1 MQDYF
6 TLKSG
11 VLPKAGM
18 RGKWMRM
25 DIVREWKK
33 WAGEEKTGKTKEWQ
47 VMNLSNLQKV
57 LKAKQIFW
65 KLWESITK
73 LISFYNE
80 VSYPAGL
87 VYFVFYL
94 LNF

>member
-11 VLPKAGM
+11 VTPKAGM
-18 RGKWMRM
+18 RGEWMRL
-25 DIVREWKK
+25 DIVRAWKK
-33 WAGEEKTGKTKEWQ
+33 WAGEEKTGETKEWQ

-65 KLWESITK
+65 KLCDSIIK

-80 VSYPAGL
+80 VSYPAGS
-87 VYFVFYL
+87 VYFVFCL
-94 LNF
+94 LDF